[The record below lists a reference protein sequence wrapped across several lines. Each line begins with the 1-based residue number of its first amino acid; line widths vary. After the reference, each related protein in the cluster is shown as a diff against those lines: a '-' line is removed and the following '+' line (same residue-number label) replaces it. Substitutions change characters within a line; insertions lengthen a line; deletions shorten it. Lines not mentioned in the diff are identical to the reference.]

1 MQEIPLGGTMK
12 AVIYERKGVVRLVDK
27 PIPQI
32 QEPRDVIVKVMR
44 ASICSSDLHIRNGGV
59 SRARD
64 GVVLGHEFVGEIVET
79 GSGVK
84 KFAPGDRVAV
94 NVESFC
100 GECFFCR
107 RGFVNNCVEGGWEL
121 GCRIDGGQAE
131 YVRVPTADMSCT
143 RIPDAISY
151 EQALF
156 VGDVLATGYWAAGI
170 GGICP
175 ADVVLVL
182 GAGPTG
188 LTTMMSARLFGPAQI
203 VAVDVNRARLALAKE
218 NGLCDVTVHPEEQDV
233 IETVRALTQGRGA
246 DVVFEVAGAK
256 STFELAWRA
265 ARPNATVVVVA
276 LYEEAQT
283 LPLHQMYGK
292 NLTFRTGGVD
302 ASQCPEIMRLIEAG
316 RLDTSLMIT
325 HRAPLNDIMRG
336 YDVFANQKEGCV
348 KWVVTPFEAEKPI
361 LGNLF

>member
-1 MQEIPLGGTMK
+1 MK
-12 AVIYERKGVVRLVDK
+12 AVVYEKKGTVRLTDVPMPK
-27 PIPQI
+27 IL
-32 QEPRDVIVKVMR
+32 EPRDAIVKVMR

-59 SRARD
+59 PRAKE
-64 GVVLGHEFVGEIVET
+64 GVVLGHEFAGEIVET
-79 GSGVK
+79 GAGVK

-100 GECFFCR
+100 GECFYCR
-107 RGFVNNCVEGGWEL
+107 RGFVNNCIEGGWEL
-121 GCRIDGGQAE
+121 GCRINGGQAE

-170 GGICP
+170 GEIQP

-188 LTTMMSARLFGPAQI
+188 LTTMMSARLYGPAVI
-203 VAVDVNRARLALAKE
+203 VAADVNEERLALAKAR
-218 NGLCDVTVHPEEQDV
+218 GLCDITLNPLKEDV
-233 IETVRALTQGRGA
+233 IETVRSLTDGRGA

-256 STFELAWRA
+256 NTFELAWRA
-265 ARPNATVVVVA
+265 ARPNAVVVVVA
-276 LYEEAQT
+276 LYEAAQT

-292 NLTFRTGGVD
+292 NLTFKTGGVD
-302 ASQCPEIMRLIEAG
+302 AGKCGDIMRLIEAG
-316 RLDTSLMIT
+316 RLDTNLMIT
-325 HRAPLNDIMRG
+325 HRAPLNDIITG
-336 YDVFANQKEGCV
+336 YDIFANQKDGCI
-348 KWVVTPFEAEKPI
+348 KWVVTPFEPDKPI
-361 LGNLF
+361 PAEQF

>member
-1 MQEIPLGGTMK
+1 MK
-12 AVIYERKGVVRLVDK
+12 AVVYEKKGTVRLVEK
-27 PIPQI
+27 PVPTIV
-32 QEPRDVIVKVMR
+32 EPRDAIVKVMR

-59 SRARD
+59 PRARE
-64 GVVLGHEFVGEIVET
+64 GVVLGHEFAGEIVEI

-84 KFAPGDRVAV
+84 NYSVGDRVAV

-107 RGFVNNCVEGGWEL
+107 RGYVNNCVEGGWEL

-170 GGICP
+170 GEIRP
-175 ADVVLVL
+175 ADVALVL

-188 LTTMMSARLFGPAQI
+188 LTTMMSARLFGPAVI
-203 VAVDVNRARLALAKE
+203 VACDINEDRLALAKAQ
-218 NGLCDVTVHPEEQDV
+218 GLCDITINPKKQDV
-233 IETVRALTQGRGA
+233 IQTVRALTEGRGA

-256 STFELAWRA
+256 DTFELAWQA
-265 ARPNATVVVVA
+265 ARPNAVVVVVA

-283 LPLHQMYGK
+283 IPLNRMYGK
-292 NLTFRTGGVD
+292 NLTFKTGGVD
-302 ASQCPEIMRLIEAG
+302 ASRCSDIMRLIEAG

-325 HRAPLNDIMRG
+325 HRAPLNDIMTG
-336 YDVFANQKEGCV
+336 YDIFANQKEGCI
-348 KWVVTPFEAEKPI
+348 KWVVTPFEADKPI
-361 LGNLF
+361 PRDMF

>member
-1 MQEIPLGGTMK
+1 MK
-12 AVIYERKGVVRLVDK
+12 AVIYEKKGTVRLVDR
-27 PIPQI
+27 PMPEIR
-32 QEPRDVIVKVMR
+32 EPRDAIVKVVR

-59 SRARD
+59 PRARE
-64 GVVLGHEFVGEIVET
+64 GVVLGHEFVGEIVEV

-84 KFAPGDRVAV
+84 KHAAGERVAV

-107 RGFVNNCVEGGWEL
+107 RGYVNNCIEGGWEL

-143 RIPDAISY
+143 RIPDSISY

-170 GGICP
+170 GEIRP

-188 LTTMMSARLFGPAQI
+188 LTTMMSARLFGPAVI
-203 VAVDVNRARLALAKE
+203 VAADVNDARLALAKE
-218 NGLCDVTVHPEEQDV
+218 RGLCDVTVNPKTADV
-233 IETVRALTQGRGA
+233 IETVRALTDGRGA
-246 DVVFEVAGAK
+246 DVVFEVAGAQN
-256 STFELAWRA
+256 TFELAWQA
-265 ARPNATVVVVA
+265 ARPNAVVVVVA
-276 LYEEAQT
+276 LYENAQS
-283 LPLHQMYGK
+283 LPLQRMYGK
-292 NLTFRTGGVD
+292 NLTFKAGGVD
-302 ASQCPEIMRLIEAG
+302 ASRCPEIMRLIEAG
-316 RLDTSLMIT
+316 RLDTGLMIT

-336 YDVFANQKEGCV
+336 YDIFANQRDGCI
-348 KWVVTPFEAEKPI
+348 KWVVTPYEPQKPI
-361 LGNLF
+361 PADTF

>member
-1 MQEIPLGGTMK
+1 MK
-12 AVIYERKGVVRLVDK
+12 AVVYEKKGVVRIKDVPMPAIL
-27 PIPQI
+27 
-32 QEPRDVIVKVMR
+32 EPRDALVKVMR

-59 SRARD
+59 PRAKE
-64 GVVLGHEFVGEIVET
+64 GVVLGHEFAGEIVKI

-84 KFAPGDRVAV
+84 RFAVGDRVAV

-100 GECFFCR
+100 GECFYCR

-143 RIPDAISY
+143 HIPESLSY

-170 GGICP
+170 GEIQP

-188 LTTMMSARLFGPAQI
+188 LTTMMSARLFGPAVI
-203 VAVDVNRARLALAKE
+203 VAADVSDARLALAREK
-218 NGLCDVTVHPEEQDV
+218 GLCDVAVNPLREDV
-233 IETVRALTQGRGA
+233 ISVVKSLTEGRGA

-256 STFELAWRA
+256 NTFETAWQA
-265 ARPNATVVVVA
+265 ARPNAVVVVVA
-276 LYEEAQT
+276 LYEEAQS
-283 LPLHQMYGK
+283 LPLHRMYGK
-292 NLTFRTGGVD
+292 NLTFKTGGVD
-302 ASQCPEIMRLIEAG
+302 ASKCSEIMRLIEAG
-316 RLDTSLMIT
+316 RLDTNLMIT
-325 HRAPLNDIMRG
+325 HRAPLNDVIRG
-336 YDVFANQKEGCV
+336 YDVFSGQKEGCI
-348 KWVVTPFEAEKPI
+348 KWVITPFEPDRPI
-361 LGNLF
+361 LAEQF

>member
-1 MQEIPLGGTMK
+1 MK
-12 AVIYERKGVVRLVDK
+12 AVVYEKKGTVRLVEK
-27 PIPQI
+27 PVPTIV
-32 QEPRDVIVKVMR
+32 EPRDAIVKVMR

-59 SRARD
+59 PRARE
-64 GVVLGHEFVGEIVET
+64 GVVLGHEFAGEIVEI

-84 KFAPGDRVAV
+84 NYSVGDRVAV

-100 GECFFCR
+100 DECFFCR
-107 RGFVNNCVEGGWEL
+107 RGYVNNCVEGGWEL

-170 GGICP
+170 GEIRP

-182 GAGPTG
+182 GTGPTG
-188 LTTMMSARLFGPAQI
+188 LTTMMSARLFGPAVI
-203 VAVDVNRARLALAKE
+203 IACDINEDRLTLAKAQ
-218 NGLCDVTVHPEEQDV
+218 GLCDITINPKKQDV
-233 IETVRALTQGRGA
+233 IQTVRALTEGRGA

-256 STFELAWRA
+256 DTFELAWQA
-265 ARPNATVVVVA
+265 ARPNAVVVVVA

-283 LPLHQMYGK
+283 IPLNRMNGK
-292 NLTFRTGGVD
+292 NLTFKTGGVD
-302 ASQCPEIMRLIEAG
+302 ASRCSDIMRLIEAG

-325 HRAPLNDIMRG
+325 HRAPLNDIMTG
-336 YDVFANQKEGCV
+336 YDIFANQKEGCI
-348 KWVVTPFEAEKPI
+348 KWVVTPFEADKPI
-361 LGNLF
+361 PRDVF

>member
-1 MQEIPLGGTMK
+1 MK
-12 AVIYERKGVVRLVDK
+12 AVIYEKKGTVRLVDK
-27 PIPQI
+27 PMPQI
-32 QEPRDVIVKVMR
+32 IEPRDCIVKVMR

-59 SRARD
+59 PRAKE
-64 GVVLGHEFVGEIVET
+64 GVVVGHEFAGEIVAI

-84 KFAPGDRVAV
+84 KRAVGDRVAV

-100 GECFFCR
+100 GECFYCR

-143 RIPDAISY
+143 PIPDSISY

-170 GGICP
+170 GGIQP
-175 ADVVLVL
+175 ADVILVL

-188 LTTMMSARLFGPAQI
+188 LTTMMSARLYGPAVI
-203 VAVDVNRARLALAKE
+203 VACDVNEARLSLAKE
-218 NGLCDVTVHPEEQDV
+218 RGLCDV
-233 IETVRALTQGRGA
+233 
-246 DVVFEVAGAK
+246 VVFEVAGAK
-256 STFELAWRA
+256 NTFELAWKA

-276 LYEEAQT
+276 LYEDAQT

-292 NLTFRTGGVD
+292 NLTFKTGGVD

-316 RLDTSLMIT
+316 RLDTSLLIT
-325 HRAPLNDIMRG
+325 HRAPLNDIMLG
-336 YDVFANQKEGCV
+336 YDSFANQKAGAIQG
-348 KWVVTPFEAEKPI
+348 VVTPFEMEKLIPAEQ
-361 LGNLF
+361 F

>member
-1 MQEIPLGGTMK
+1 MK
-12 AVIYERKGVVRLVDK
+12 AVVYEKKGTVRLVEK
-27 PIPQI
+27 PVPTIV
-32 QEPRDVIVKVMR
+32 EPRDAIVKVMR

-59 SRARD
+59 PRAKE
-64 GVVLGHEFVGEIVET
+64 GVVLGHEFAGEIVEI
-79 GSGVK
+79 GSGVRNYSV
-84 KFAPGDRVAV
+84 GDRVAV

-107 RGFVNNCVEGGWEL
+107 RGYVNNCVEGGWEL

-170 GGICP
+170 GEIRP

-182 GAGPTG
+182 GTGPTG
-188 LTTMMSARLFGPAQI
+188 LTTMMSARLFGPAVI
-203 VAVDVNRARLALAKE
+203 VACDINEDRLALAKAQ
-218 NGLCDVTVHPEEQDV
+218 GLCDITINPKKQDV
-233 IETVRALTQGRGA
+233 IQTVRALTEGRGA

-256 STFELAWRA
+256 NTFELAWQA
-265 ARPNATVVVVA
+265 ARPNAVVVVVA

-283 LPLHQMYGK
+283 IPLNRMYGK
-292 NLTFRTGGVD
+292 NLTFKTGGVD
-302 ASQCPEIMRLIEAG
+302 ASRCSDIMRLIEAG

-325 HRAPLNDIMRG
+325 HRAPLNDIMTG
-336 YDVFANQKEGCV
+336 YDIFANQKEGCI
-348 KWVVTPFEAEKPI
+348 KWVVTPFEADKPI
-361 LGNLF
+361 PRDMF

>member
-1 MQEIPLGGTMK
+1 MK
-12 AVIYERKGVVRLVDK
+12 AVIYEKKGTVRLVEK
-27 PIPQI
+27 PIPTL
-32 QEPRDVIVKVMR
+32 QEPRDAIVKVMR

-59 SRARD
+59 ARAKE
-64 GVVLGHEFVGEIVET
+64 GVVLGHEFAGEIVEIGT
-79 GSGVK
+79 GVK
-84 KFAPGDRVAV
+84 KLSVGDRVAV

-143 RIPDAISY
+143 RIPESISY

-170 GGICP
+170 GEIKP
-175 ADVVLVL
+175 ADVVLVF

-188 LTTMMSARLFGPAQI
+188 LTTMMSARLFGPAVI
-203 VAVDVNRARLALAKE
+203 VACDVNDDRLALAKAR
-218 NGLCDVTVHPEEQDV
+218 GLCDVTVNPKREDV
-233 IETVRALTQGRGA
+233 IESVRALTEGRGA

-256 STFELAWRA
+256 NTFALSWQA
-265 ARPNATVVVVA
+265 ARPNAVVVVVA
-276 LYEEAQT
+276 LYEEVQSI
-283 LPLHQMYGK
+283 PLHRMYGK
-292 NLTFRTGGVD
+292 NLTFKTGGVD
-302 ASQCPEIMRLIEAG
+302 ASRCLEIMRLIEAG

-325 HRAPLNDIMRG
+325 HRAPLNDIMQG
-336 YDVFANQKEGCV
+336 YDIFANQKDGCI
-348 KWVVTPFEAEKPI
+348 KWVVTPFEAGKPI
-361 LGNLF
+361 PSELF

>member
-1 MQEIPLGGTMK
+1 MK
-12 AVIYERKGVVRLVDK
+12 AVVYEKKGTVRLVEK
-27 PIPQI
+27 PVPTIV
-32 QEPRDVIVKVMR
+32 EPRDAIVKVMR

-59 SRARD
+59 PRARE
-64 GVVLGHEFVGEIVET
+64 GVVLGHEFAGEIVEI

-84 KFAPGDRVAV
+84 NYSVGDRVAV

-100 GECFFCR
+100 DECFFCR
-107 RGFVNNCVEGGWEL
+107 RGYVNNCVEGGWEL

-170 GGICP
+170 GEIRP

-188 LTTMMSARLFGPAQI
+188 LTTMMSARLFGPAVI
-203 VAVDVNRARLALAKE
+203 VACDINEDRLALAKAQ
-218 NGLCDVTVHPEEQDV
+218 GLCDITINPKKQDV
-233 IETVRALTQGRGA
+233 IQTVRALTEGRGA

-256 STFELAWRA
+256 NTFELAWQA
-265 ARPNATVVVVA
+265 ARPNAVVVVVA

-283 LPLHQMYGK
+283 IPLNRMYGK
-292 NLTFRTGGVD
+292 NLTFKTGGVD
-302 ASQCPEIMRLIEAG
+302 ASRCSDIMRLIEAG

-325 HRAPLNDIMRG
+325 HRAPLNDIMTG
-336 YDVFANQKEGCV
+336 YDIFANQKEGCI
-348 KWVVTPFEAEKPI
+348 KWVVTPFEADKPI
-361 LGNLF
+361 PRDMF

>member
-1 MQEIPLGGTMK
+1 MK
-12 AVIYERKGVVRLVDK
+12 AVVYEKKGTVRLVEK
-27 PIPQI
+27 PVPTIV
-32 QEPRDVIVKVMR
+32 EPRDAIVKVMR

-59 SRARD
+59 PRARE
-64 GVVLGHEFVGEIVET
+64 GVVLGHEFAGEIVEI

-84 KFAPGDRVAV
+84 NYSVGDRVAV

-100 GECFFCR
+100 DECFFCR
-107 RGFVNNCVEGGWEL
+107 RGYVNNCVEGGWEL

-170 GGICP
+170 GEIRP

-182 GAGPTG
+182 GTGPTG
-188 LTTMMSARLFGPAQI
+188 LTTMMSARLFGPAVI
-203 VAVDVNRARLALAKE
+203 IACDINEDRLALAKAQ
-218 NGLCDVTVHPEEQDV
+218 GLCDITINPKKQDV
-233 IETVRALTQGRGA
+233 IQTVRALTEGRGA

-256 STFELAWRA
+256 NTFELAWQA
-265 ARPNATVVVVA
+265 ARPNAVVVVVA

-283 LPLHQMYGK
+283 IPLNRMYGK
-292 NLTFRTGGVD
+292 NLTFKTGGVD
-302 ASQCPEIMRLIEAG
+302 ASRCSDIMRLIEAG

-325 HRAPLNDIMRG
+325 HRAPLNDIMIG
-336 YDVFANQKEGCV
+336 YDIFANQKEGCI
-348 KWVVTPFEAEKPI
+348 KWVVTPFEADKPI
-361 LGNLF
+361 PRDMF

>member
-1 MQEIPLGGTMK
+1 MK
-12 AVIYERKGVVRLVDK
+12 AVVYEKKGTVRLVEK
-27 PIPQI
+27 PVPTIV
-32 QEPRDVIVKVMR
+32 EPRDAIVKVMR

-59 SRARD
+59 PRAKE
-64 GVVLGHEFVGEIVET
+64 GVVLGHEFAGEIVEI
-79 GSGVK
+79 GPGVK
-84 KFAPGDRVAV
+84 NYSVGDRVAV

-107 RGFVNNCVEGGWEL
+107 RGYVNNCVEGGWEL

-170 GGICP
+170 GEIRP

-188 LTTMMSARLFGPAQI
+188 LTTMMSARLFGPAVI
-203 VAVDVNRARLALAKE
+203 VASDINEDRLALAKAQ
-218 NGLCDVTVHPEEQDV
+218 GLCDITINPKKQDV
-233 IETVRALTQGRGA
+233 VETVRALTDGRGA

-256 STFELAWRA
+256 NTFELAWQA
-265 ARPNATVVVVA
+265 ARPNAVVVVVA

-283 LPLHQMYGK
+283 IPLHRMYGK
-292 NLTFRTGGVD
+292 NLTFKTGGVD
-302 ASQCPEIMRLIEAG
+302 ASKCSEIMRLIEAG

-325 HRAPLNDIMRG
+325 HRAPLNDIMTG
-336 YDVFANQKEGCV
+336 YDIFANQKGGCI
-348 KWVVTPFEAEKPI
+348 KWVVTPFETDKAI
-361 LGNLF
+361 SRDVF

>member
-1 MQEIPLGGTMK
+1 MK
-12 AVIYERKGVVRLVDK
+12 AVIYEKKGTVCLVDK
-27 PIPQI
+27 PMPTI
-32 QEPRDVIVKVMR
+32 QEPRDAIVKVMR

-59 SRARD
+59 ARAKE
-64 GVVLGHEFVGEIVET
+64 GVVVGHEFAGEIVQV

-84 KFAPGDRVAV
+84 KFAAGDRVAV

-107 RGFVNNCVEGGWEL
+107 RGYVNNCVEGGWEL

-143 RIPDAISY
+143 RIPASISY

-170 GGICP
+170 GEIRP

-188 LTTMMSARLFGPAQI
+188 LTTMMSARLFGPAVI
-203 VAVDVNRARLALAKE
+203 VACDVNDDRLALAKE
-218 NGLCDVTVHPEEQDV
+218 RGLCDITVNPKKEDV
-233 IETVRALTQGRGA
+233 IETVRALTDGRGA

-256 STFELAWRA
+256 NTFDLAWQA
-265 ARPNATVVVVA
+265 ARPNAVVVVVA
-276 LYEEAQT
+276 LYEEAQSI
-283 LPLHQMYGK
+283 PLHRMYGK
-292 NLTFRTGGVD
+292 NLTFKTGGVD
-302 ASQCPEIMRLIEAG
+302 ASQCSEIMRLIEAG
-316 RLDTSLMIT
+316 RLDTNLMIT
-325 HRAPLNDIMRG
+325 HRAPLNDIMLG
-336 YDVFANQKEGCV
+336 YDTFANQKDGCI
-348 KWVVTPFEAEKPI
+348 KWVVTPFEADKPI
-361 LGNLF
+361 PKESF

>member
-1 MQEIPLGGTMK
+1 MK
-12 AVIYERKGVVRLVDK
+12 AVVYEKKGTVRLTDVPMPK
-27 PIPQI
+27 IL
-32 QEPRDVIVKVMR
+32 EPRDAIVKVMR

-59 SRARD
+59 PRAKE
-64 GVVLGHEFVGEIVET
+64 GVVLGHEFAGEIVEA
-79 GSGVK
+79 GAGVK

-100 GECFFCR
+100 GECFYCR

-121 GCRIDGGQAE
+121 GCRINGGQAE

-170 GGICP
+170 GEIQP

-188 LTTMMSARLFGPAQI
+188 LTTMMSARLYGPAVI
-203 VAVDVNRARLALAKE
+203 VAADVNEERLTLAKAR
-218 NGLCDVTVHPEEQDV
+218 GLCDITLNPLKEDV
-233 IETVRALTQGRGA
+233 IETVRSLTDGRGA

-256 STFELAWRA
+256 NTFELAWRA
-265 ARPNATVVVVA
+265 ARPNAVVVVVA
-276 LYEEAQT
+276 LYEAAQT

-292 NLTFRTGGVD
+292 NLTFKTGGVD
-302 ASQCPEIMRLIEAG
+302 AGKCGDIMRLIEAG
-316 RLDTSLMIT
+316 RLDTNLMIT
-325 HRAPLNDIMRG
+325 HRAPLNDIITG
-336 YDVFANQKEGCV
+336 YDIFANQKDGCI
-348 KWVVTPFEAEKPI
+348 KWVVTPFEPDKPI
-361 LGNLF
+361 PAEQF

>member
-1 MQEIPLGGTMK
+1 MK
-12 AVIYERKGVVRLVDK
+12 AVVYEKKGTVRLVEK
-27 PIPQI
+27 PVPTIV
-32 QEPRDVIVKVMR
+32 EPRDAIVKVMR

-59 SRARD
+59 PRARE
-64 GVVLGHEFVGEIVET
+64 GVVLGHEFAGEIVEI

-84 KFAPGDRVAV
+84 NYSVGDRVAV

-100 GECFFCR
+100 DECFFCR
-107 RGFVNNCVEGGWEL
+107 RGYVNNCVEGGWEL

-170 GGICP
+170 GEIRP

-188 LTTMMSARLFGPAQI
+188 LTTMMSARLFGPAVI
-203 VAVDVNRARLALAKE
+203 IACDINEDRLTLAKAQ
-218 NGLCDVTVHPEEQDV
+218 GLCDITINPKKQDV
-233 IETVRALTQGRGA
+233 IQTVRALTEGRGA

-256 STFELAWRA
+256 NTFELAWQA
-265 ARPNATVVVVA
+265 ARPNAVVVVVA

-283 LPLHQMYGK
+283 IPLNRMYGK
-292 NLTFRTGGVD
+292 NLTFKTGGVD
-302 ASQCPEIMRLIEAG
+302 ASRCSDIMRLIEAG

-325 HRAPLNDIMRG
+325 HRAPLNDIMTG
-336 YDVFANQKEGCV
+336 YDIFANQKEGCI
-348 KWVVTPFEAEKPI
+348 KWVVTPFEADKPI
-361 LGNLF
+361 PRDMF

>member
-1 MQEIPLGGTMK
+1 MK
-12 AVIYERKGVVRLVDK
+12 AVVYEKKGTVRLTDVSMPK
-27 PIPQI
+27 I
-32 QEPRDVIVKVMR
+32 QEPRDAIVRVMR

-59 SRARD
+59 PRARE
-64 GVVLGHEFVGEIVET
+64 GVVLGHEFAGEIVEV
-79 GSGVK
+79 GAGVK
-84 KFAPGDRVAV
+84 RFAPGDRVAV

-107 RGFVNNCVEGGWEL
+107 RGYVNNCVEGGWEL

-143 RIPDAISY
+143 RIPASISY

-170 GGICP
+170 GEIKP

-188 LTTMMSARLFGPAQI
+188 LTTMMSARLYGPAVT
-203 VAVDVNRARLALAKE
+203 VAADVNDARLSLAKE
-218 NGLCDVTVHPEEQDV
+218 RGLCDVTVNPLKADV
-233 IETVRALTQGRGA
+233 AETVRSLTEGRGA

-256 STFELAWRA
+256 NTFELAWRA
-265 ARPNATVVVVA
+265 ARPNAVVVVVA
-276 LYEEAQT
+276 LYEEAQS

-292 NLTFRTGGVD
+292 NLTFKTGGVD
-302 ASQCPEIMRLIEAG
+302 AGKCSDIMRLIEAG

-325 HRAPLNDIMRG
+325 RRAPLNDIIVG
-336 YDVFANQKEGCV
+336 YDTFANQKDGCI
-348 KWVVTPFEAEKPI
+348 KWVVTPFEPDKSIPAQQ
-361 LGNLF
+361 F

>member
-1 MQEIPLGGTMK
+1 MK
-12 AVIYERKGVVRLVDK
+12 AVVYEKKGTVRLVEK
-27 PIPQI
+27 PVPTIV
-32 QEPRDVIVKVMR
+32 EPRDAIVKVMR

-59 SRARD
+59 PRARE
-64 GVVLGHEFVGEIVET
+64 GVVLGHEFAGEIVEI

-84 KFAPGDRVAV
+84 KYSVGDRVAV

-107 RGFVNNCVEGGWEL
+107 RGYVNNCVEGGWEL

-170 GGICP
+170 GEIRP

-188 LTTMMSARLFGPAQI
+188 LTTMMSARLFGPAVI
-203 VAVDVNRARLALAKE
+203 VACDINEDRLALAKAQ
-218 NGLCDVTVHPEEQDV
+218 GLCDITINPKKQDV
-233 IETVRALTQGRGA
+233 IQTVRALTEGRGA

-256 STFELAWRA
+256 DTFELAWQA
-265 ARPNATVVVVA
+265 ARPNAVVVVVA

-283 LPLHQMYGK
+283 IPLNRMYGK
-292 NLTFRTGGVD
+292 NLTFKTGGVD
-302 ASQCPEIMRLIEAG
+302 ASRCSDIMRLIEAG

-325 HRAPLNDIMRG
+325 HRAPLNDIMTG
-336 YDVFANQKEGCV
+336 YDIFANQKEGCI
-348 KWVVTPFEAEKPI
+348 KWVVTPFEADKPI
-361 LGNLF
+361 PRDMF

>member
-1 MQEIPLGGTMK
+1 MK
-12 AVIYERKGVVRLVDK
+12 AVIYEKKGTVRLVEK
-27 PIPQI
+27 PMPKIL
-32 QEPRDVIVKVMR
+32 EPRDAIVKVMR

-59 SRARD
+59 ARAKE
-64 GVVLGHEFVGEIVET
+64 GVVLGHEFAGEIVEI
-79 GSGVK
+79 GAGVK
-84 KFAPGDRVAV
+84 QFTVGDRVAV

-107 RGFVNNCVEGGWEL
+107 RGYVNNCVEGGWEL

-143 RIPDAISY
+143 RIPDSISY

-156 VGDVLATGYWAAGI
+156 VGDVLATGYWAANI
-170 GGICP
+170 GEIKP

-188 LTTMMSARLFGPAQI
+188 LTTMMSARLYGPAVI
-203 VAVDVNRARLALAKE
+203 VASDVNEKRLALAKE
-218 NGLCDVTVHPEEQDV
+218 RGLCDVTVNPKNQDV

-256 STFELAWRA
+256 NTFELAWQA
-265 ARPNATVVVVA
+265 ARPNAVVVVVA

-283 LPLHQMYGK
+283 LPLHTMYGK
-292 NLTFRTGGVD
+292 NLTFKTGGVD
-302 ASQCPEIMRLIEAG
+302 ANRCSEIMRLIEAG

-325 HRAPLNDIMRG
+325 HRAPLNDIIAG
-336 YDVFANQKEGCV
+336 YDIFANQKDGCI
-348 KWVVTPFEAEKPI
+348 KWVVTPFEPDRKIPADQ
-361 LGNLF
+361 F

>member
-1 MQEIPLGGTMK
+1 MK
-12 AVIYERKGVVRLVDK
+12 AVIYEQKGTVRLVDK
-27 PIPQI
+27 PMPKI

-59 SRARD
+59 ARAKE
-64 GVVLGHEFVGEIVET
+64 GVVVGHEFAGEIVEV

-84 KFAPGDRVAV
+84 KFSVGDRVAV

-107 RGFVNNCVEGGWEL
+107 RGYVNNCVEGGWEL

-143 RIPDAISY
+143 RIPASITY

-170 GGICP
+170 GEIQP

-188 LTTMMSARLFGPAQI
+188 LTTMMSARLFGPAVI
-203 VAVDVNRARLALAKE
+203 VACDVNDDRLALAKE
-218 NGLCDVTVHPEEQDV
+218 RGLCDVTVNPKNADV
-233 IETVRALTQGRGA
+233 IETVRALTDGRGA

-256 STFELAWRA
+256 NTFELAWQA
-265 ARPNATVVVVA
+265 ARPNAVVVVVA
-276 LYEEAQT
+276 LYEEAQSI
-283 LPLHQMYGK
+283 PLQKMYGK
-292 NLTFRTGGVD
+292 NLTFKTGGVD
-302 ASQCPEIMRLIEAG
+302 ASKCSDIMKLIEAG
-316 RLDTSLMIT
+316 KLDTNLMIT
-325 HRAPLNDIMRG
+325 HRAPLNDIMLG
-336 YDVFANQKEGCV
+336 YDTFANQKDGCI
-348 KWVVTPFEAEKPI
+348 KWVVTPFEADKPI
-361 LGNLF
+361 PKDSF